1 MSHPRGLNFGSA
13 SAELPAELDLLIVGG
28 GVMGLS
34 LAYNL
39 ARYHAQHIDPKR
51 IAIVERSYLVSG
63 ASGRNGGGLR
73 MQWGDAG
80 NVALMRESIEIC
92 RGLAQELDIN
102 LWFRQ
107 GGYLFLARTESGE
120 RRLHR
125 NVAIHEE
132 VGVAT
137 RLLAAREAL
146 ELVPELDVSEVRVAA
161 YNPDDGVVF
170 PWPFVWGYAKG
181 AVARGVTIR
190 THTPLVGLEPG
201 AGLSGSDSRQGGF
214 CARLSSGETLRAARV
229 VNATGAW
236 SVGINRTLGI
246 DLPNHPHRHEI
257 LSSEP
262 LKPFLDPLV
271 VDLETGLYFSQSTRG
286 ELVTGITLPD
296 PPGLPASA
304 DIELGSS
311 LRFLSNVARALI
323 RVLPLARFLTP
334 LRQWSGP
341 YDVSPDGDAIVGP
354 SPDHPDLIQL
364 CGFTGHGFMMAPAVG
379 RMLARWIASGHGH
392 PMLERWDPMRF
403 RDGRQL
409 RREDMI
415 IG

>member
-1 MSHPRGLNFGSA
+1 MSARVQMGGPDT
-13 SAELPAELDLLIVGG
+13 ELPDALDLLIIGG

-39 ARYHAQHIDPKR
+39 AREHHGKLAK
-51 IAIVERSYLVSG
+51 IAVVERSYLVSG

-92 RGLAQELDIN
+92 RHLAQELGIN

-107 GGYLFLARTESGE
+107 GGYLFLARSESGE

-125 NVAIHEE
+125 NVAVHEQ

-137 RLLAAREAL
+137 RLLAAHEAR
-146 ELVPELDVSEVRVAA
+146 ELVPQLDVSEVRCAA
-161 YNPDDGVVF
+161 YNPEDGVVF
-170 PWPFVWGYAKG
+170 PWPFVWGYA
-181 AVARGVTIR
+181 AQAAARGVAIR
-190 THTPLVGLEPG
+190 THTSVDALEP
-201 AGLSGSDSRQGGF
+201 LSNGGYR
-214 CARLSSGETLRAARV
+214 ARLSTGERIAAARV

-236 SVGINRTLGI
+236 SIELNRGLGI

-271 VDLETGLYFSQSTRG
+271 VDLENGLYFSQSTRG
-286 ELVTGITLPD
+286 EIVTGITLPE
-296 PPGLPASA
+296 PPGAPPVESV
-304 DIELGSS
+304 ELGSS
-311 LRFLSNVARALI
+311 LRFLSNVARALT
-323 RVLPLARFLTP
+323 RVLPLARHLTP

-341 YDVSPDGDAIVGP
+341 YDLSPDGDAIVGP
-354 SPDHPDLIQL
+354 SPGHPQLIQI

-379 RMLARWIASGHGH
+379 RMLARWLAAGESH
-392 PMLERWDPMRF
+392 PMLERWDPCRF

-409 RREDMI
+409 QREDMI

>member
-1 MSHPRGLNFGSA
+1 MTSRTHGTLGSPTA
-13 SAELPAELDLLIVGG
+13 KLPEELDLLIIGG

-34 LAYNL
+34 IAYNL
-39 ARYHAQHIDPKR
+39 ARLETDGKHPRNRLGKV
-51 IAIVERSYLVSG
+51 AIVERSYLVSG

-125 NVAIHEE
+125 NVGIHEH
-132 VGVAT
+132 VGVPT
-137 RLLAAREAL
+137 RLLAPREAL
-146 ELVPELDVSEVRVAA
+146 ELAPALDVSEVRVAA

-170 PWPFVWGYAKG
+170 PWPFVWGYA
-181 AVARGVTIR
+181 AQATARGVTIR
-190 THTPLVGLEPG
+190 THTNVDALEPL
-201 AGLSGSDSRQGGF
+201 ADGSFKVQ
-214 CARLSSGETLRAARV
+214 LSSGESVRAARV
-229 VNATGAW
+229 INATGAW
-236 SVGINRTLGI
+236 SIGLNRALGI

-286 ELVTGITLPD
+286 EIVTGITMPD
-296 PPGLPASA
+296 PPGLPIRE
-304 DIELGSS
+304 DVDLGSS

-323 RVLPLARFLTP
+323 RVLPVARHLKP

-341 YDVSPDGDAIVGP
+341 YDISPDGDAMVGP
-354 SPDHPDLIQL
+354 SPGHPNLIQV

-379 RMLARWIASGHGH
+379 RLLARWLSTGESH
-392 PMLERWDPMRF
+392 PMLERWDPCRF
-403 RDGRQL
+403 RDGREL

>member
-1 MSHPRGLNFGSA
+1 MTDATAGMGSA
-13 SAELPAELDLLIVGG
+13 TAKIPDELDLLIIGG

-34 LAYNL
+34 IAYNL
-39 ARYHAQHIDPKR
+39 AREAKARGKPLGKL
-51 IAIVERSYLVSG
+51 AVVERGYLVSG
-63 ASGRNGGGLR
+63 ASGRNGGGVR

-125 NVAIHEE
+125 NVAVHEQ
-132 VGVAT
+132 VGAPT

-146 ELVPELDVSEVRVAA
+146 ELVPQLDVSEVRVAA
-161 YNPDDGVVF
+161 YNPEDGVVF
-170 PWPFVWGYAKG
+170 PWPFMWGYAG
-181 AVARGVTIR
+181 RAVEAGVVIR
-190 THTPLVGLEPG
+190 THTSVTRLEP
-201 AGLSGSDSRQGGF
+201 SERGGF
-214 CARLSSGETLRAARV
+214 VASLSSGERVWARKV
-229 VNATGAW
+229 INATGAW
-236 SVGINRTLGI
+236 SIELNRALGI

-271 VDLETGLYFSQSTRG
+271 VDLENGLYFSQSTRG
-286 ELVTGITLPD
+286 EIVTGITMPD
-296 PPGLPASA
+296 PPGRPP
-304 DIELGSS
+304 DRDVELGSS

-323 RVLPLARFLTP
+323 RVLPLARFLKP
-334 LRQWSGP
+334 LRQWAGP
-341 YDVSPDGDAIVGP
+341 YDISPDGDAIVGP
-354 SPDHPDLIQL
+354 SPDHPDLIQV
-364 CGFTGHGFMMAPAVG
+364 CGFTGHGFMMAPVVG
-379 RMLARWIASGHGH
+379 RLLARNLLFDEPH
-392 PMLERWDPMRF
+392 PMLGRWDPSRF
-403 RDGRQL
+403 RDGREL

>member
-1 MSHPRGLNFGSA
+1 MSLGGA
-13 SAELPAELDLLIVGG
+13 SVELPAELDLLIIGG

-34 LAYNL
+34 IAYNL
-39 ARYHAQHIDPKR
+39 ARLDPARAKTV
-51 IAIVERSYLVSG
+51 AIVERSYLVSG

-92 RGLAQELDIN
+92 RGLAQELNIN

-125 NVAIHEE
+125 NVAIHEQ
-132 VGVAT
+132 VGVPT

-146 ELVPELDVSEVRVAA
+146 ELIPELDVSEVRVAA

-170 PWPFVWGYAKG
+170 PWPFVWGYAAQ

-190 THTPLVGLEPG
+190 THTSVEALEPL
-201 AGLSGSDSRQGGF
+201 ADGGF
-214 CARLSSGETLRAARV
+214 RARLSTGESVRAARV

-236 SVGINRTLGI
+236 SLDLNRALGV

-286 ELVTGITLPD
+286 EIVTGITMPD
-296 PPGLPASA
+296 PPGLPPA
-304 DIELGSS
+304 DTVDLGSS
-311 LRFLSNVARALI
+311 LRFLANVSRALI
-323 RVLPLARFLTP
+323 RVLPVARHLKP

-341 YDVSPDGDAIVGP
+341 YDISPDGDAMVGP
-354 SPDHPDLIQL
+354 SPGHPDLIQV

-379 RMLARWIASGHGH
+379 QLVARWLSRGESH
-392 PMLERWDPMRF
+392 PMLERWDPCRF
-403 RDGRQL
+403 RDGRVL

>member
-1 MSHPRGLNFGSA
+1 VSQALAFGSRD
-13 SAELPAELDLLIVGG
+13 AELAPELEVLIIGG

-39 ARYHAQHIDPKR
+39 ARSHATQIDPAKV
-51 IAIVERSYLVSG
+51 AVVERAYLVSG
-63 ASGRNGGGLR
+63 ASGRNGGGVR

-80 NVALMRESIEIC
+80 NVALMRESVEIC

-107 GGYLFLARTESGE
+107 AGYLFLARTESGE

-125 NVAIHEE
+125 NVAIHEQ
-132 VGVAT
+132 VGVGT

-146 ELVPELDVSEVRVAA
+146 ELVPQLDVSEVRVAA
-161 YNPDDGVVF
+161 YNPEDGVVF
-170 PWPFVWGYAKG
+170 PWPFVWGYANQ
-181 AVARGVTIR
+181 ALRRGVAIR
-190 THTPLVGLEPG
+190 THTAVSALEPL
-201 AGLSGSDSRQGGF
+201 AAGGF
-214 CARLSSGETLRAARV
+214 LVRLSTGEQVRAARV

-236 SVGINRTLGI
+236 SVGLNRALGI
-246 DLPNHPHRHEI
+246 ELPNHPHRHEI

-262 LKPFLDPLV
+262 LKPFLNPLV

-286 ELVTGITLPD
+286 EIVTGITLPD

-304 DIELGSS
+304 EIDLGSS
-311 LRFLSNVARALI
+311 LRFMSNVARALI
-323 RVLPLARFLTP
+323 RVLPLARHLTP

-341 YDVSPDGDAIVGP
+341 YDVSPDSDAIVGP
-354 SPDHPDLIQL
+354 SPDFPDLIQL
-364 CGFTGHGFMMAPAVG
+364 CGFTGHGFMMSPAVG
-379 RMLARWIASGHGH
+379 RLVARWLATGERH
-392 PMLERWDPMRF
+392 PMLERWDPLRF
-403 RDGRQL
+403 REGRQ
-409 RREDMI
+409 RRHEDMI

>member
-1 MSHPRGLNFGSA
+1 MTSGTSGSGPTMGSP
-13 SAELPAELDLLIVGG
+13 SAKIPDELDLLIIGG

-34 LAYNL
+34 IAYNL
-39 ARYHAQHIDPKR
+39 AREAAAGKQPLGK
-51 IAIVERSYLVSG
+51 IAVVERSYLVSG

-125 NVAIHEE
+125 NVAVHE
-132 VGVAT
+132 GGGAPT

-146 ELVPELDVSEVRVAA
+146 ELVPQLDVSEVRVAA
-161 YNPDDGVVF
+161 YNPEDGVVF
-170 PWPFVWGYAKG
+170 PWPFVWGYAG
-181 AVARGVTIR
+181 RASEAGVVIR
-190 THTPLVGLEPG
+190 THTDVTRLEP
-201 AGLSGSDSRQGGF
+201 SDRGGYV
-214 CARLSSGETLRAARV
+214 ATLSSGERPWARKV
-229 VNATGAW
+229 INATGAW
-236 SVGINRTLGI
+236 SIELNRALGI

-286 ELVTGITLPD
+286 EIVTGITMPD
-296 PPGLPASA
+296 PPGAEP
-304 DIELGSS
+304 DRDVELGSS

-323 RVLPLARFLTP
+323 RVLPIARFLKP
-334 LRQWSGP
+334 LRQWAGP
-341 YDVSPDGDAIVGP
+341 YDLSPDGDAIVGP
-354 SPDHPDLIQL
+354 SPDHPDLVQV
-364 CGFTGHGFMMAPAVG
+364 CGFTGHGFMMAPVVG
-379 RMLARWIASGHGH
+379 RMIARNLLFGEPH
-392 PMLERWDPMRF
+392 PMLERWDPCRF
-403 RDGRQL
+403 RDGREQ

>member
-1 MSHPRGLNFGSA
+1 MGSA
-13 SAELPAELDLLIVGG
+13 RAELAPELDLAIIGG
-28 GVMGLS
+28 GIMGLAI
-34 LAYNL
+34 AYNL
-39 ARYHAQHIDPKR
+39 AQLNARRRRTGRGRSSTGSPRLDK
-51 IAIVERSYLVSG
+51 IAIIERAYLVSG

-92 RGLAQELDIN
+92 RHLAQELGIN

-107 GGYLFLARTESGE
+107 GGYLFLARTESGA

-125 NVAIHEE
+125 NVAVHEQ
-132 VGVAT
+132 VGVKT
-137 RLLAAREAL
+137 RLLAPREAL
-146 ELVPELDVSEVRVAA
+146 ELVPQLDVSEVRVAA

-170 PWPFVWGYAKG
+170 PWPFVWGYAAQAAAQG
-181 AVARGVTIR
+181 VAIR
-190 THTPLVGLEPG
+190 THTGVESLTPSP
-201 AGLSGSDSRQGGF
+201 RGGF
-214 CARLSSGETLRAARV
+214 DLHLSTGERVWAARV
-229 VNATGAW
+229 INATGAW
-236 SVGINRTLGI
+236 SVGINRDLGI

-286 ELVTGITLPD
+286 EIVTGITLPD
-296 PPGLPASA
+296 PPGLPE
-304 DIELGSS
+304 DREVRLGSS
-311 LRFLSNVARALI
+311 LRFLSNVSRALI
-323 RVLPLARFLTP
+323 RVLPIARHLQP

-341 YDVSPDGDAIVGP
+341 YDISPDGDAMVGP
-354 SPDHPDLIQL
+354 SPGHPDLIQV

-379 RMLARWIASGHGH
+379 RLVARWLVHGEAH
-392 PMLERWDPMRF
+392 PMLERWDPCRF
-403 RDGRQL
+403 RDGREL

>member
-1 MSHPRGLNFGSA
+1 MTNAALGSPRAPLPD
-13 SAELPAELDLLIVGG
+13 ELELLIVGG
-28 GVMGLS
+28 GIMGLS
-34 LAYNL
+34 IAYNL
-39 ARYHAQHIDPKR
+39 GKLGVVPGNK
-51 IAIVERSYLVSG
+51 IAVVERSYLVSG

-80 NVALMRESIEIC
+80 NVALMRESIDIC

-125 NVAIHEE
+125 NVAIHEQ
-132 VGVAT
+132 VGVPT
-137 RLLAAREAL
+137 RLLAAGEAL
-146 ELVPELDVSEVRVAA
+146 EIVPQLDVSEVRVAA
-161 YNPDDGVVF
+161 FNPEDGVVF
-170 PWPFVWGYAKG
+170 PWPFVWGYAAQ
-181 AVARGVTIR
+181 AVARGVSLR
-190 THTPLVGLEPG
+190 THTAVES
-201 AGLSGSDSRQGGF
+201 LSPATRGGYDV
-214 CARLSSGETLRAARV
+214 RLSTGERLWAARV

-236 SVGINRTLGI
+236 SVGLNRSLGVE
-246 DLPNHPHRHEI
+246 LPNHPHRHEI

-286 ELVTGITLPD
+286 EIVTGITLPD
-296 PPGLPASA
+296 PPGLPA
-304 DIELGSS
+304 DHEVRLGSS
-311 LRFLSNVARALI
+311 LRFLSNVSRALI
-323 RVLPLARFLTP
+323 RVLPVARHLKP

-341 YDVSPDGDAIVGP
+341 YDISPDGDAMVGP
-354 SPDHPDLIQL
+354 SPDHPDLIQV

-379 RMLARWIASGHGH
+379 GMVARWLSRGEGH
-392 PMLERWDPMRF
+392 PMLTRWDPCRF

>member
-1 MSHPRGLNFGSA
+1 MSSPGTPAGPALGSRDA
-13 SAELPAELDLLIVGG
+13 KLPEAVDLLIIGG

-34 LAYNL
+34 LAHNL
-39 ARYHAQHIDPKR
+39 VRNHPGALKR
-51 IAIVERSYLVSG
+51 IAVVERSYLVSG

-80 NVALMRESIEIC
+80 NVAIMRESIELC
-92 RGLAQELDIN
+92 RHLAQELNIN

-125 NVAIHEE
+125 NVAVHEQ

-146 ELVPELDVSEVRVAA
+146 ELVPQLDVSEVRVAA
-161 YNPDDGVVF
+161 YNPEDGVVF
-170 PWPFVWGYAKG
+170 PWPFVWGYAAQ
-181 AVARGVTIR
+181 AVARGVVIR
-190 THTPLVGLEPG
+190 THTSVNALEPEP
-201 AGLSGSDSRQGGF
+201 DGGYL
-214 CARLSSGETLRAARV
+214 ARLSTGEQLRAARV

-236 SVGINRTLGI
+236 SVGINRALGI
-246 DLPNHPHRHEI
+246 ELPNHPHRHEI

-286 ELVTGITLPD
+286 EIVTGITLPD
-296 PPGLPASA
+296 PPGQPASHEV
-304 DIELGSS
+304 ELGSS
-311 LRFLSNVARALI
+311 LRFLSNVSRALI
-323 RVLPLARFLTP
+323 RVMPIARHLKP

-341 YDVSPDGDAIVGP
+341 YDISPDGDAMVGP
-354 SPDHPDLIQL
+354 SPDHPQLIQL

-379 RMLARWIASGHGH
+379 RMVARWLATGESH
-392 PMLERWDPMRF
+392 PMLGRWDPCRF

>member
-1 MSHPRGLNFGSA
+1 MSMGSPT
-13 SAELPAELDLLIVGG
+13 AELPAELDLLIIGG
-28 GVMGLS
+28 GVMGLA

-39 ARYHAQHIDPKR
+39 AREHPGKLPK
-51 IAIVERSYLVSG
+51 IAVVERSYLVSG

-92 RGLAQELDIN
+92 RHLAQELNIN

-107 GGYLFLARTESGE
+107 GGYLFLARSESGE
-120 RRLHR
+120 HRLHR
-125 NVAIHEE
+125 NVAVHEQ

-137 RLLAAREAL
+137 RLLAAHEAR
-146 ELVPELDVSEVRVAA
+146 ELVPQLDVSEVRVAA

-170 PWPFVWGYAKG
+170 PWPFVWGYAAQ
-181 AVARGVTIR
+181 AVARGVAIR
-190 THTPLVGLEPG
+190 THTSVDSLLPLGDGDGDDGYE
-201 AGLSGSDSRQGGF
+201 
-214 CARLSSGETLRAARV
+214 ARLSTGERVSAKRV

-236 SVGINRTLGI
+236 SIGHNRALGI
-246 DLPNHPHRHEI
+246 ELPNHPHRHEI

-271 VDLETGLYFSQSTRG
+271 VDLENGLYFSQSTRG
-286 ELVTGITLPD
+286 EIVTGITLPE
-296 PPGLPASA
+296 PPGAPPVHAV
-304 DIELGSS
+304 ELGTS
-311 LRFLSNVARALI
+311 LRFLSNVSRALT
-323 RVLPLARFLTP
+323 RVLPLARHLGP

-341 YDVSPDGDAIVGP
+341 YDLSPDGDAIVGP
-354 SPDHPDLIQL
+354 SPGHPQLIQI

-379 RMLARWIASGHGH
+379 RMLARYLATGESH
-392 PMLERWDPMRF
+392 PMLERWDPCRF
-403 RDGRQL
+403 RDGREQ